1 MQKCEFNSTEIT
13 LMYGYS
19 FVNMQYIR
27 SRTRL
32 LENTSGELLLYTV
45 FIIEVMSVEVLH
57 KQVKY

>member
-13 LMYGYS
+13 LLYGYS

>member
-13 LMYGYS
+13 FLYGYS
-19 FVNMQYIR
+19 SVNIEHIYR
-27 SRTRL
+27 RAPF

-45 FIIEVMSVEVLH
+45 FIIEVIKVEVLH